1 MSKLLL
7 CDYDH
12 SEQYR
17 EISAKCDEEMDTE
30 RSTGENDGFWILW
43 GIFKEYIEQNI
54 VMAVLRKAHS
64 HSVVIC
70 RLIRKPIM

>member
-17 EISAKCDEEMDTE
+17 EISAKYDEEMDTE
-30 RSTGENDGFWILW
+30 RSTGENDGF
-43 GIFKEYIEQNI
+43 
-54 VMAVLRKAHS
+54 
-64 HSVVIC
+64 
-70 RLIRKPIM
+70 